1 MLPKSAYGILTESRR
16 QTHLHTLYISSYIA
30 SPSIGVSPGEDVQ
43 STKKL
48 SRSAGEETGQE
59 RAHSTEDM
67 ECWSHR
73 TEDIERNC
81 STKVFLNLLM
91 SDS

>member
-16 QTHLHTLYISSYIA
+16 QTHLHTLNIIKKA
-30 SPSIGVSPGEDVQ
+30 SPSIGVMKDVQ

-48 SRSAGEETGQE
+48 SRSAGEQTGQE

-67 ECWSHR
+67 ECWSHS
-73 TEDIERNC
+73 TEDIEHNC
-81 STKVFLNLLM
+81 SAKVFLNLPM
-91 SDS
+91 SHS